1 MVLEGFVQALQF
13 LVQPDFLLAMLAGT
27 IVGLII
33 GIIPGIGGTIGLALF
48 LPFVFAAPAQH
59 ALPFMVA
66 IWGTTATSGAITS
79 ILLNVP
85 GTPVNAATLIDGF
98 PMTQK
103 GEGGRAIGA
112 AVTSSAAGGVTTAL
126 IALAMIPLIIPMIM
140 AIQSADMVFIILLGL
155 ALLSVLSRGS
165 MFKGLVSGGFGL
177 MLAFVG
183 WDHITGSARFTLGTL
198 YLYEGIGLVPLIL
211 GLFALPAMIKLAM
224 GGGAIAR
231 AETAIKGMQ
240 GVWEGVK
247 DVFRHWALWL
257 RCTIGGLVIGI
268 IPGVG
273 ASAAT
278 FMAYAHAKQ
287 TSKHPE
293 RFGTG
298 TVEGVIAPESANNAK
313 DGGALLTTLALG
325 LPGSS
330 DAAILIGAFLLL
342 GLIPGPQMLRENLGL
357 SLSLLY
363 VLVLANLLAAAICF
377 LTVRYLVKIAS
388 VPGRLL
394 SPIVIIIALT
404 GAFAS
409 REVFNDVTATL
420 VFTVVGLAMVRFGF
434 NRPALLLGF
443 VLGGLFEKYLLIA
456 YKIGGPLFFMRPIS
470 MSIIILLIAV
480 FGFGAVKALLQRRR
494 RGEPV

>member
-1 MVLEGFVQALQF
+1 MIIEGFLGALQYF
-13 LVQPDFLLAMLAGT
+13 GQFDFLLAILAGT

-48 LPFVFAAPAQH
+48 LPFVFAVPAEH

-85 GTPVNAATLIDGF
+85 GTAVNAATLIDGF

-112 AVTSSAAGGVTTAL
+112 AVTSSGLGGITTAL
-126 IALAMIPLIIPMIM
+126 IALAIIPLILPMIF
-140 AIQSADMVFIILLGL
+140 AVQSADMVFIILLGISL
-155 ALLSVLSRGS
+155 ISVLSRGS
-165 MFKGLVSGGFGL
+165 MLKGLISGGLGL
-177 MLAFVG
+177 LLAFVG
-183 WDHITGSARFTLGTL
+183 FERVTASARFTLGTL
-198 YLYEGIGLVPLIL
+198 YLYEGVGLVPLVL
-211 GLFALPAMIKLAM
+211 GIFALPAMIHLAM

-231 AETAIKGMQ
+231 AQTTLRGMQ
-240 GVWEGVK
+240 GVWRGAK
-247 DVFRHWALWL
+247 DVFHHWALWL

-287 TSKHPE
+287 SSKHPE
-293 RFGTG
+293 TFGTG

-330 DAAILIGAFLLL
+330 DAALLIGAFLLV
-342 GLIPGPQMLRENLGL
+342 GLIPGPQLLREHLDL

-363 VLVLANLLAAAICF
+363 VLVAANLLAAAICF
-377 LTVRYLVKIAS
+377 LTVKYLVKIAYI
-388 VPGRLL
+388 PGRILA
-394 SPIVIIIALT
+394 PIVIVIALT

-409 REVFNDVTATL
+409 RQVFLDVMATL
-420 VFTVVGLAMVRFGF
+420 IFTMLGLAMTRFGF
-434 NRPALLLGF
+434 NKPSLLLGF
-443 VLGGLFEKYLLIA
+443 VLGELFEKYLLIA
-456 YKIGGPLFFMRPIS
+456 YKGGGALFFMRPIS
-470 MSIIILLIAV
+470 LSIIFLITFA
-480 FGFGAVKALLQRRR
+480 FGYGPVKRLWQRRR
-494 RGEPV
+494 GGIAA